1 MIKMKNILKLLT
13 ISVLLVACN
22 DEFLDRTP
30 LSEIAPENSFKNASD
45 LEIYTNSFYNDLPGF
60 DGTIGL
66 DKLSDNVLY
75 NGVPLEQSGTRL
87 VPGTAGSSGWSWS
100 VLRKI
105 NVFFKYY
112 EQCNDAAA
120 RREYSGVASFFRAY
134 FYYNKLK
141 RFGDVPWYNQVIET
155 SDSDLLLKPRDS
167 RVFVTDKIIEDLDR
181 AIANLNTKKSSDRV
195 SLWTALALKSRVC
208 LFEGTYRKYRN
219 LAGADALL
227 TLAYQSAQRVMDEG
241 TYSLYSTGN
250 PSKDYRDLFASGDAQ
265 ESEILLTR
273 RYSKELSVVNSVN
286 YYFTSPTQDDAGLTK
301 SIVDTYL
308 TNTGTPFTSDA
319 GYATKTFSQ
328 ETANRDARLSQTV
341 RTPGYIRIGGTT
353 TSLPDFSASI
363 SGYQIVKYV
372 ADASQDGFE
381 AGFQDL
387 PVIRFAEVLLNFA
400 EAKAELGILT
410 QADLD
415 KSIKLIRSR
424 VGMPALSL
432 ATANASPDAFLLA
445 SHSNVTGV
453 NTGVILEI
461 RRERRVELVMEGF
474 RYDDL
479 MRWKNGKLLENRLM
493 GMYFPSLGSFDLDGN
508 GSLDVQLYTG
518 TVPTTGPSQ
527 KIEIGGVL
535 TLSNGTSG
543 NLVPFADRTKSFT
556 ENRDYLYPIPSG
568 DILLNPNLVQNP
580 NW

>member
-60 DGTIGL
+60 DGIIGL

-75 NGVPLEQSGTRL
+75 NGIPLEQSGTRL
-87 VPGTAGSSGWSWS
+87 VPGTPGSSGWSWS
-100 VLRKI
+100 ILRKI

-181 AIANLNTKKSSDRV
+181 AIANLNTKKASDRV
-195 SLWTALALKSRVC
+195 SIWTALALKSRVC

-219 LAGADALL
+219 LPGADALL
-227 TLAYQSAQRVMDEG
+227 TLAYQSAQRLMDEG
-241 TYSLYSTGN
+241 PYSLYSTGN

-319 GYATKTFSQ
+319 TYTTKTFLQ
-328 ETANRDARLSQTV
+328 ETAGRDARLSQTV

-381 AGFQDL
+381 AGFL
-387 PVIRFAEVLLNFA
+387 
-400 EAKAELGILT
+400 
-410 QADLD
+410 
-415 KSIKLIRSR
+415 
-424 VGMPALSL
+424 
-432 ATANASPDAFLLA
+432 
-445 SHSNVTGV
+445 
-453 NTGVILEI
+453 
-461 RRERRVELVMEGF
+461 

-479 MRWKNGKLLENRLM
+479 MRWKNGKILEDRFK

-518 TVPTTGPSQ
+518 AVPTTGPSQ
-527 KIEIGGVL
+527 KIEIGGVI

-543 NLVPFADRTKSFT
+543 NLVPFADRAKSFT